1 MSKCIL
7 GIDIGTTN
15 VKSVL
20 FALDGSIL
28 TQESAE
34 YPTFFPEAG
43 WAEQDAEQWW
53 EATVETISR
62 ITTNLQINKYEI
74 AAIGV
79 SSQAP
84 TVLPLDIKGN
94 PLRYALIWMDLRSEK
109 ECDLLRRKIGEVKI
123 KEITGNRIDP
133 YYAFPKLFKNL

>member
-7 GIDIGTTN
+7 GIDVGTTN
-15 VKSVL
+15 VKSL
-20 FALDGSIL
+20 I
-28 TQESAE
+28 QERFE

-53 EATVETISR
+53 EATVETISQ
-62 ITTNLQINKYEI
+62 ITTNPQINKYEI

-94 PLRYALIWMDLRSEK
+94 PLRNALIWMDRRSKK
-109 ECDLLRRKIGEVKI
+109 ECDFLRH
-123 KEITGNRIDP
+123 
-133 YYAFPKLFKNL
+133 

>member
-1 MSKCIL
+1 MNKCIL

-28 TQESAE
+28 AQGSAE
-34 YPTFFPEAG
+34 YSTFFPQSG

-53 EATVETISR
+53 EATVKTISQ
-62 ITTNLQINKYEI
+62 ITSILKINKYEI
-74 AAIGV
+74 VAIGV

-84 TVLPLDIKGN
+84 TILPLM
-94 PLRYALIWMDLRSEK
+94 R
-109 ECDLLRRKIGEVKI
+109 
-123 KEITGNRIDP
+123 
-133 YYAFPKLFKNL
+133 